1 MPGSGR
7 KTIEIALLLS
17 FALSGGAALIAQT
30 VWQRE
35 LLRLVGATTPA
46 SAVVYAGVMAGL
58 GAGALLGNAVLTRGG
73 GPLGALNPLRFFA
86 MLEVLTCACAFA
98 YAFVFGGGVLFQ
110 ISGLSDE
117 STRLALAFLL
127 ALLPSLFM
135 GATWPAAVAASER
148 IALDLDSA
156 IVALYT
162 ANLLGAVIGA
172 AGGAFF
178 LIPTIGLS
186 LSLGISGG
194 LNILSGM
201 TALVLSFAAVKLIC
215 PRNSIEIAASR
226 APDTVVPQ
234 IDCAL
239 VFLSAAAT
247 LALEVTLTRLFTLV
261 VGSSTYSVATV
272 LVGALLG
279 IYWSA
284 QMVSLSAT
292 KIADA
297 KTGVALFASGAAV
310 VIFTEACFLN
320 YMPET
325 VYHFSQYAACLQ
337 NVSTVNTFV
346 IARAMVCM
354 LFVVWPVFFVSAVFP
369 LILAGSLKEVYSKT
383 TRAGW
388 LYVASTLGCVVGSLG
403 AGLFLIPCLSEEFES
418 GLLTSLIVIAAVC
431 LFIAAL
437 AAAFQ
442 IMVDAKKAKISG
454 VAFLSCSAVI
464 GLLAVVYSPH
474 ADKFMLSQG
483 LGLTPVSSGD
493 KNVLASLADERK
505 NSPIVFYREGL
516 NTTVTVQDF
525 PKQNVRVLKNDGKAE
540 AAIPINLAS
549 LAPTSDYITQILLGC
564 LPYVLSSK
572 EKHDVFVIGC
582 GSGATYGALAEQKNV
597 AKMTVSEIE
606 KTVFEA
612 SRFFLQE
619 QKRAERPDILKLI
632 CDARS
637 QLAFAPTTY
646 DLIVSQPAEPWVNGA
661 GDLYTKEFFKL
672 VASKLNDR
680 GIFCQW
686 LQLYAIDEKSLLM
699 LLNTIHSAFPSTY
712 VFHPHGS
719 GEILIVSFKSQFG
732 ESRQT
737 NQPVKEIPEDSKLH
751 IKRFNSVMAQKQLSE
766 KLAYCKIL
774 TAPDLLSM
782 LVLTPQSLDE
792 LLWKKLGA
800 DRILFNTDD
809 NLRCEYFLPHQLLE
823 NDDRIEKNLA
833 VLYSS
838 HSSLLSSLVFPL
850 EDKAMKAE
858 FIDRVA
864 LSMARFS
871 QSHPGESLDEAAL
884 SAAYEAWTLSE
895 SPATAAACDVI
906 AFMTGRFNTTKG
918 IVKPPVDLN
927 SLTPA
932 DCFWVAQAETLKGNK
947 ERALAVLQ
955 HGVSQRGSQFDELT
969 ELLHGLNASNPSSPP
984 SKPTEGGKPGEDVN
998 LKQGVKKNDLKVQGT
1013 IGARLKD

>member
-7 KTIEIALLLS
+7 KTIEVALLLS
-17 FALSGGAALIAQT
+17 VALSGGAALIAQS

-58 GAGALLGNAVLTRGG
+58 GAGALLGNALLTRGG

-98 YAFVFGGGVLFQ
+98 YAFVFSGGVLFQ
-110 ISGLSDE
+110 MSCLGDE
-117 STRLALAFLL
+117 STRLALAFLI

-135 GATWPAAVAASER
+135 GATWPAAVAAAER

-156 IVALYT
+156 IVSLYT
-162 ANLLGAVIGA
+162 ANLLGAVVGA
-172 AGGAFF
+172 AGGAFL
-178 LIPTIGLS
+178 LIPTGGLS
-186 LSLGISGG
+186 LSLGVSGG
-194 LNILSGM
+194 VNIVSGV

-215 PRNSIEIAASR
+215 PRNSIEIAASK

-284 QMVSLSAT
+284 QMVGLSA
-292 KIADA
+292 KNIADA

-310 VIFTEACFLN
+310 VIFTEACLLN
-320 YMPET
+320 YMPEM
-325 VYHFSQYAACLQ
+325 VYHFSQNAAGLQ
-337 NVSTVNTFV
+337 NVSTLNSFV

-354 LFVVWPVFFVSAVFP
+354 LFVVIPVFFVSAVFP
-369 LILAGSLKEVYSKT
+369 MILAGSLKEVYSKT

-403 AGLFLIPCLSEEFES
+403 AGLFLIPGLSEKFES
-418 GLLTSLIVIAAVC
+418 GLLTSLIVVAAVC

-442 IMVDAKKAKISG
+442 IMVEPKKAKISG
-454 VAFLSCSAVI
+454 VAFLSCSAII

-483 LGLTPVSSGD
+483 LGLTPVSGGEKSE
-493 KNVLASLADERK
+493 LASLAEARK

-525 PKQNVRVLKNDGKAE
+525 PKHNVRVLKNDGKAE
-540 AAIPINLAS
+540 AAIPLNLARP
-549 LAPTSDYITQILLGC
+549 APTSDYTTQILLAC

-572 EKHDVFVIGC
+572 EKKNCLVIGC
-582 GSGATYGALAEQKNV
+582 GSGITYGAIAEQKNIASLTV
-597 AKMTVSEIE
+597 AEIE
-606 KTVFEA
+606 KAVFEA
-612 SRFFLQE
+612 SRFFLPQ
-619 QKRAERPDILKLI
+619 QKNKERADIRKLI

-637 QLAFAPTTY
+637 QLAFGPETY

-661 GDLYTKEFFKL
+661 ADLYTKEFFQL
-672 VASKLNDR
+672 AFSRLNK
-680 GIFCQW
+680 GGVFCQW
-686 LQLYAIDEKSLLM
+686 LQLYAIDEKMLLV
-699 LLNTIHSAFPSTY
+699 LLNTIQSAFPSTY

-719 GEILIVSFKSQFG
+719 GEILIVAVKSETSDRKHQDQPIEEIAEEAKLDMRGIKAAMG
-732 ESRQT
+732 EAALSA
-737 NQPVKEIPEDSKLH
+737 KLQYCR
-751 IKRFNSVMAQKQLSE
+751 IISV
-766 KLAYCKIL
+766 
-774 TAPDLLSM
+774 PDLLSM

-792 LLWKKLGA
+792 LLWKKLGSQ
-800 DRILFNTDD
+800 RVLFNTDD
-809 NLRCEYFLPHQLLE
+809 NLRSEYALPYQLLDK
-823 NDDRIEKNLA
+823 DDGIEKNLA

-838 HSSLLSSLVFPL
+838 RANLLPCFKNIPNSVG
-850 EDKAMKAE
+850 ERAE
-858 FIDRVA
+858 FLDRVA
-864 LSMARFS
+864 LSMAAFS
-871 QSHPGESLDEAAL
+871 QKHPAESLDDAAL
-884 SAAYEAWTLSE
+884 AAAYEAWTLSE
-895 SPATAAACDVI
+895 SQATAAACDVI
-906 AFMTGRFNTTKG
+906 AYMTGRFNTARQ
-918 IVKPPVDLN
+918 VVQPPLK
-927 SLTPA
+927 LEAMTQGQ
-932 DCFWVAQAETLKGNK
+932 CFWVGQAEALKGNK
-947 ERALAVLQ
+947 DRAIEVFSQ
-955 HGVSQRGSQFDELT
+955 GVRKGGPQTQELT
-969 ELLHGLNASNPSSPP
+969 KLLNGLKPSTAS
-984 SKPTEGGKPGEDVN
+984 EGLPKTAEDCKTSVE
-998 LKQGVKKNDLKVQGT
+998 VT
-1013 IGARLKD
+1013 RH